1 MSNWEPWLWY
11 PEVWPTKSKF
21 YTWLRG
27 CLRNAV
33 WNKSPIKIIF
43 KNEGCSSPP
52 EGYTG
57 RAKSGAYCALS
68 GEWEGKSKLEVDH
81 IEGNVS
87 LLEEENII
95 EFIKHLIP
103 PPNSLQLVTKDAHKV
118 KSYAEREG
126 ISYEEAVIQKKA
138 IQLEKDKQDKAFIL
152 DRGKMPAKN
161 KKDRREQLI
170 RLLWEESEGVYEP

>member
-1 MSNWEPWLWY
+1 MSSDWEPWKHY
-11 PEVWPTKSKF
+11 PNIWKNKTAF

-43 KNEGCSSPP
+43 KNDGCSPP
-52 EGYTG
+52 PDGYEG

-87 LLEEENII
+87 LLEEEDII
-95 EFIKHLIP
+95 KFIKHLIP
-103 PPNSLQLVTKDAHKV
+103 PPNSLQLVTKEAHKV
-118 KSYAEREG
+118 KSYSEKQG
-126 ISYEEAVIQKKA
+126 ISYEQAAAEKEAILIIK
-138 IQLEKDKQDKAFIL
+138 EKGDIEWLVSKGL
-152 DRGKMPAKN
+152 SPSKN
-161 KKDRREQLI
+161 QKDRRKQI
-170 RLLWEESEGVYEP
+170 VGYLLNASRS